1 MNPAV
6 AAALLSR
13 TPPAKKPEQPPK
25 PAVGP
30 DLVAAAGG
38 PEALQELVRKER
50 LRRQQEAATAP
61 AEAPPARIMEPPSL
75 EELQASM
82 PPEVLGSALA
92 AMARAQMRLPRPP
105 KEKPKPVTFRPTGA
119 ATVAERIDAAL
130 AALDGLELDPPKGVT
145 CHQRRWANKVGYALG
160 AARRELER
168 AKALA
173 EDRPA

>member
-13 TPPAKKPEQPPK
+13 TTPARKPEPSPK
-25 PAVGP
+25 PPVGP

-38 PEALQELVRKER
+38 PEALQELVRQEK
-50 LRRQQEAATAP
+50 LRRQQQASAAAP
-61 AEAPPARIMEPPSL
+61 EAPPVPAIEPPTY
-75 EELQASM
+75 EALQDLVATR
-82 PPEVLGSALA
+82 GGIAALR
-92 AMARAQMRLPRPP
+92 AMARAQAMQPRPKP
-105 KEKPKPVTFRPTGA
+105 PKPKPVTFTPTDP
-119 ATVAERIDAAL
+119 ATVAERVAL
-130 AALDGLELDPPKGVT
+130 ALEAIDGLELAIPKGVT

-173 EDRPA
+173 ESKPA

>member
-1 MNPAV
+1 VHPSV

-13 TPPAKKPEQPPK
+13 TTPAKKPEPPPQ

-38 PEALQELVRKER
+38 PETLQELVRQEK
-50 LRRQQEAATAP
+50 LRRQQQAAVAAPEATSATA
-61 AEAPPARIMEPPSL
+61 IEPPTYDTL
-75 EELQASM
+75 RDLVAT
-82 PPEVLGSALA
+82 PGGLAALR
-92 AMARAQMRLPRPP
+92 AMARAQAMQPRPKP
-105 KEKPKPVTFRPTGA
+105 QKPKPVTFTPTDP
-119 ATVAERIDAAL
+119 ATVAERVAL
-130 AALDGLELDPPKGVT
+130 ALEALDGLELDLPKGMT

-173 EDRPA
+173 EGKSA

>member
-13 TPPAKKPEQPPK
+13 TTPAKKPEPLPK

-38 PEALQELVRKER
+38 PEALQELVRQEK
-50 LRRQQEAATAP
+50 LRRQQQAAVAAPEATLAP
-61 AEAPPARIMEPPSL
+61 ATEPSSYDTLRDLVATPGGL
-75 EELQASM
+75 A
-82 PPEVLGSALA
+82 ALR
-92 AMARAQMRLPRPP
+92 AMARAQAMQPRPKP
-105 KEKPKPVTFRPTGA
+105 QKPKPVVFTPTDP
-119 ATVAERIDAAL
+119 ATVAERVAL
-130 AALDGLELDPPKGVT
+130 ALEVLDGLELDPPKGVT
-145 CHQRRWANKVGYALG
+145 CLQRRYANQLAHALG

-173 EDRPA
+173 ENRAC